1 MSRLMKATALL
12 GLSVVLFG
20 VGSISGARAD
30 ATYDKLN
37 ANVRRDLDAVQ
48 QDQQHIHDMMTK
60 RDDQKAHSQFAY
72 AKQTS
77 KDIHK
82 AQQAKYR
89 HAQKLKFD
97 QRELASY
104 KRMHKM

>member
-1 MSRLMKATALL
+1 MSRIMKATALL
-12 GLSVVLFG
+12 GLGVALFG
-20 VGSISGARAD
+20 MGSISSARAD
-30 ATYDKLN
+30 GTYDKLN

-60 RDDQKAHSQFAY
+60 RDEQKAHSKMMY

-82 AQQAKYR
+82 AQQAMYR
-89 HAQKLKFD
+89 HRQKLKFD

>member
-12 GLSVVLFG
+12 GVGIAMFGMGSV
-20 VGSISGARAD
+20 SSARAD
-30 ATYDKLN
+30 GTYDKLN
-37 ANVRRDLDAVQ
+37 ANVRRDM
-48 QDQQHIHDMMTK
+48 DQLQEDQKHIHDMMTK

-89 HAQKLKFD
+89 HSQKLKFD

-104 KRMHKM
+104 KRAHKM